1 MASFQ
6 YPGGGPDGPTTDGG
20 PLGPIKFGGIKLL
33 FSIARVL
40 LIVLLVGL
48 FSNEFP
54 SEINWSK

>member
-1 MASFQ
+1 MAYFQ

-33 FSIARVL
+33 FSLAR
-40 LIVLLVGL
+40 VLLVGL

-54 SEINWSK
+54 SEINWSR